1 MSQFNSLKA
10 ISDLKYL
17 EENRTFARE
26 FADENLALSNINFVH
41 ALKIKGEL
49 GEKIDTDVLKAA
61 LSQEELQSEVAF
73 YLAKVS
79 IPEMDQHLIENLN
92 SLLETMES
100 NVDKVYWL
108 IFAILKTATSRAKF
122 FLRGILT
129 TYSPKNDLLKL
140 AFEEVGKSV

>member
-10 ISDLKYL
+10 ISDFNYL
-17 EENRTFARE
+17 EKNKSSAQE
-26 FADENLALSNINFVH
+26 FANENLDLSKIHFVH

-140 AFEEVGKSV
+140 AFEEAGKSV